1 MNGIKVTYTYNN
13 REYSDTNG
21 ITLTYSNKGN
31 KTDLANLSYH
41 EMENYLG
48 SIVLIMNPLIFAEV
62 VKDDSSSEIEFGEYP
77 QTEASE
83 EISKKLESI
92 HNTLTVSSPEKIKP
106 TNERYTAY
114 MGIIKEIP
122 VLTNTSYTHDFVNSS
137 FKACK
142 VFLYNGEKY
151 LRYKN
156 NKNGD
161 IKWFKVEP
169 LKWKVNREKNELIS
183 VNSFVCGVLEN
194 YWYDASSWAHGLGYI
209 RDVRKSEEK
218 TNKFL
223 NDVVLRDILQTVS
236 IKKTIKYQSFEEL
249 KTIIKDNKYFECFHD
264 LGTLEFEGPSLST
277 SQKESINSMLGGKV
291 KKTFKEQKKEEN
303 KFSKFRLIKT
313 KEKAE
318 NNKEVEKRYKD
329 VLNKLNDLKNAIA
342 TLEME
347 KGNASKLLNGLLSSI
362 IVPEELL
369 IVRVGDHRE
378 FNPEFVSLL
387 KFIDLSLVDCN
398 NLKLSGH
405 DLSETNIRFDPQT
418 IYKKDLSYSKLA
430 DHNINWSS
438 LKDVI
443 LIGTDIEDEK
453 ESYDIELAIIDDNTK
468 LPKKNGKAL

>member
-13 REYSDTNG
+13 REYSVTNG
-21 ITLTYSNKGN
+21 TTLTYSRKGN
-31 KTDLANLSYH
+31 KTDFANLSSYD
-41 EMENYLG
+41 NYLG
-48 SIVLIMNPLIFAEV
+48 SIVLTMNPLIFAEI

-77 QTEASE
+77 QTEADE
-83 EISKKLESI
+83 ETSKKLESI

-114 MGIIKEIP
+114 LGIIKEIP
-122 VLTNTSYTHDFVNSS
+122 VLTNASYTHEFVNSS

-156 NKNGD
+156 KKNGD

-169 LKWKVNREKNELIS
+169 LKWKVDREKSELVS
-183 VNSFVCGVLEN
+183 VNSFVSGILEN
-194 YWYDASSWAHGLGYI
+194 FWYDASTWDYGLGYI

-218 TNKFL
+218 TNIFL

-249 KTIIKDNKYFECFHD
+249 KRIIKDNKFFECFHN
-264 LGTLEFEGPSLST
+264 LGTLEFEGPSLSAL
-277 SQKESINSMLGGKV
+277 QKESINSMLGEKI
-291 KKTFKEQKKEEN
+291 KKTFKEQEKEEN
-303 KFSKFRLIKT
+303 KFRLIKT

-329 VLNKLNDLKNAIA
+329 VLNKLNDLKNAIVA
-342 TLEME
+342 LEME
-347 KGNASKLLNGLLSSI
+347 KGNASILLDRLLSSI

-369 IVRVGDHRE
+369 IVKVGDHRE

-387 KFIDLSLVDCN
+387 KYINLASVDCT
-398 NLKLSGH
+398 NLKLSGL
-405 DLSETNIRFDPQT
+405 DLSETNIHFDPQT

-430 DHNINWSS
+430 DHNITWSS

-443 LIGTDIEDEK
+443 LVGTDIEDEK

-468 LPKKNGKAL
+468 LPRINDRAL